1 MTLSLA
7 ICGCGVMGRRHVLGL
22 KALKSVGRLRFDLVA
37 AVDPF
42 AASGESLA
50 DQAEDLLGRRPRV
63 FPDWLTLRHAL
74 APDAVA
80 VTTSP
85 DLHAAIATEA
95 LAAGAHVLVEKPIA
109 LTVRQG
115 RTMVAAAVAAGKRL
129 AVAENYRRDPINRLA
144 KSVVESGAIGRPIL
158 ILQSSA
164 GWGERVIITPWR
176 HQKAKGGIAV
186 DMGVHYADLFE
197 YVLGPIASVVGFNA
211 IVDTERKDAGGAM
224 HPVDAEDLTVG
235 AVRFAGGALGNLL
248 LHLAGRGESH
258 FQRVIH
264 GTAGSLGIPVDRS
277 GHALTPTLRRGDGR
291 DEAIPEDA
299 QLRLVPD
306 FALDPT
312 TAALFGGDR
321 LTSYALDWA
330 AIDANL
336 LAIEYDDFAGA
347 IVDDRPPEV
356 AGEDGLRSLAIAY
369 GFLEADRLG
378 RVVSLDELLRG
389 EASAY
394 QDELEGAATTL

>member
-1 MTLSLA
+1 MTMSLA
-7 ICGCGVMGRRHVLGL
+7 VCGCGVMGRRHVLGL
-22 KALKSVGRLRFDLVA
+22 KALKNVGRLRFDLVA

-42 AASGESLA
+42 AASGEALA
-50 DQAEDLLGRRPRV
+50 DRAENLLGRRPRV
-63 FPDWLTLRHAL
+63 FPDWAALRREL

-80 VTTSP
+80 VTTSQ
-85 DLHAAIATEA
+85 DLHAAIAIEA
-95 LAAGAHVLVEKPIA
+95 LDGSAHVLVEKPIA

-115 RTMVAAAVAAGKRL
+115 RTMVAAAAAAGKRL

-144 KSVVESGAIGRPIL
+144 KAIVESGVIGRPTVIV
-158 ILQSSA
+158 QSSA

-197 YVLGPIASVVGFNA
+197 YFLGPVADIVGFNA
-211 IVDTERKDAGGAM
+211 VVDAERKDAGGAM
-224 HPVDAEDLTVG
+224 HPVDAEDLTIG
-235 AVRFAGGALGNLL
+235 ATRFASGALGNLMM
-248 LHLAGRGESH
+248 HLAGRGESH
-258 FQRVIH
+258 FQRVIL
-264 GTAGSLGIPVDRS
+264 GTAGSLTIPVDRS
-277 GHALTPTLRRGDGR
+277 GNPLTPTLRRSDGR

-306 FALDPT
+306 FALDAT

-321 LTSYALDWA
+321 PTSYSLDWA

-336 LAIEYDDFAGA
+336 LAVEYDDFAEA
-347 IVDDRPPEV
+347 IVADRSPEV

-378 RVVSLDELLRG
+378 RVVTVNELLRG
-389 EASAY
+389 DASPY
-394 QDELEGAATTL
+394 QDEIEACASAG